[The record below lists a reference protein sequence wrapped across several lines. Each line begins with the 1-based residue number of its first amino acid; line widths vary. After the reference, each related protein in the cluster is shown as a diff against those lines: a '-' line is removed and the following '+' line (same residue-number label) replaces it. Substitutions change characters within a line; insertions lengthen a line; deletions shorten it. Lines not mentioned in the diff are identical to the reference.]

1 MSVTNRTRHQPFNPV
16 IDSPEIGTRAATPT
30 EHQMEHACIFILRV
44 NAHEAR
50 EELRSEKF
58 SSYAHSPRSRLLTL
72 YRRCGLASKP
82 AVNDTQASEELQL
95 ENFVVQ
101 QWYLFETFT
110 ATSPW
115 WACFQLRSKSRTYRG
130 CKSYRLEPHRKPD
143 GVRLNPSTGKRPLWP
158 CSEPRNLT
166 IIYPP
171 TAAGLELV
179 AR

>member
-44 NAHEAR
+44 NEHEAR

-58 SSYAHSPRSRLLTL
+58 SSYAHCPRSRL
-72 YRRCGLASKP
+72 
-82 AVNDTQASEELQL
+82 
-95 ENFVVQ
+95 FVVQ

-130 CKSYRLEPHRKPD
+130 CKSCRLEPHRKPD
-143 GVRLNPSTGKRPLWP
+143 GVRLNPSIGKRPLWP